1 MTRLS
6 RLQRHVLVARGAGS
20 SARPDLRRQV
30 WSCGPQPPRGTTLA
44 AGAGL
49 ATAFRGGLLRG
60 LSVGLL
66 RSPAWLPT
74 PADWQ

>member
-6 RLQRHVLVARGAGS
+6 RLRRHVLVARGDGS

-30 WSCGPQPPRGTTLA
+30 WSCGSQPPRGTTLV
-44 AGAGL
+44 AGAGP
-49 ATAFRGGLLRG
+49 ATAFRGDLLRG
-60 LSVGLL
+60 LASSLL
-66 RSPAWLPT
+66 RNPAWLPT

>member
-30 WSCGPQPPRGTTLA
+30 WSCGPQPPRGTTLV
-44 AGAGL
+44 AGAGP
-49 ATAFRGGLLRG
+49 ATAFGGDLLRG
-60 LSVGLL
+60 LASSLL
-66 RSPAWLPT
+66 RNPAWLPM

>member
-30 WSCGPQPPRGTTLA
+30 WSCGPQPPRGTTLV
-44 AGAGL
+44 AGAGP
-49 ATAFRGGLLRG
+49 ATAFRGDLLRG
-60 LSVGLL
+60 LASSLL
-66 RSPAWLPT
+66 RNPAWLPT

>member
-30 WSCGPQPPRGTTLA
+30 WSCGSQPPRGTTLV

-49 ATAFRGGLLRG
+49 ATAFRGDLLRG
-60 LSVGLL
+60 LASSLL
-66 RSPAWLPT
+66 RNPAWLPM

>member
-20 SARPDLRRQV
+20 AARPALRRQV
-30 WSCGPQPPRGTTLA
+30 WSCGPQPPRGTTLV

-49 ATAFRGGLLRG
+49 ATAFRGDLLRG
-60 LSVGLL
+60 LASSLL
-66 RSPAWLPT
+66 RNPAWLPM

>member
-30 WSCGPQPPRGTTLA
+30 WSCGSQPPRGTTLV
-44 AGAGL
+44 AGAGP
-49 ATAFRGGLLRG
+49 ATAFRGDLLRG
-60 LSVGLL
+60 LASSLL
-66 RSPAWLPT
+66 RNPAWLPM

>member
-20 SARPDLRRQV
+20 SARTGLRRQV
-30 WSCGPQPPRGTTLA
+30 WGCGSQPPRGTTLG

-60 LSVGLL
+60 LASSLL
-66 RSPAWLPT
+66 RNPAWLPT

>member
-30 WSCGPQPPRGTTLA
+30 WSCGSQPPRGTTLV
-44 AGAGL
+44 AGAGP
-49 ATAFRGGLLRG
+49 ATAFRGDLLRG
-60 LSVGLL
+60 LASSLL
-66 RSPAWLPT
+66 RNPAWLPT